1 MKYNTKNIIINSSFL
16 DGAGFN
22 SFCLPKSAEGIVYSL
37 ILLATLF
44 GNYAIIDHGDG
55 YTTVYGHCSS
65 LSVTAGQ
72 SVSQGQQIANVGE
85 SGNAHGAHLHFEVRY
100 NGVKQNPTSYVSKP

>member
-1 MKYNTKNIIINSSFL
+1 M
-16 DGAGFN
+16 
-22 SFCLPKSAEGIVYSL
+22 